1 MIIIAKF
8 IKMVNRIILHSIES
22 RMADPKAILILGPR
36 QTGKS
41 TILKEIASRATGKK
55 LFLNCDEALSRETL
69 QSIRSS
75 AEMRLLLGDANIV
88 LIDEAQRVQD
98 IGIRLKIISDNFP
111 NVKLLVSGSS
121 AFELSNIINEPLT
134 GRKWEYLLLPFST
147 EEMIAHSNFIEEK
160 GKLHTRLIY
169 GLYPDVVKNPG
180 QEQEILNEL
189 SGSYLYKDLFSYQ
202 DIRKPELLSRLL
214 RALASMVGSEVT
226 YHYLGKLLGIDH
238 ATIERYI
245 DLLEKTYVIFRLTSF
260 SRNLRTE
267 LKKSRKIYFYD
278 NGIRNALL
286 SAYQPLAVRQDIGA
300 LWENFMISE
309 RIKFLKHNRLW
320 RNSYF
325 WRTHQQQEIDYIE
338 EYDGKIESYEFK
350 WNITKKVNPPK
361 TFIKAYEGSTFNVIS
376 PERYT
381 EFLMQNHLNNIL
393 KS

>member
-1 MIIIAKF
+1 
-8 IKMVNRIILHSIES
+8 
-22 RMADPKAILILGPR
+22 
-36 QTGKS
+36 
-41 TILKEIASRATGKK
+41 
-55 LFLNCDEALSRETL
+55 
-69 QSIRSS
+69 
-75 AEMRLLLGDANIV
+75 
-88 LIDEAQRVQD
+88 
-98 IGIRLKIISDNFP
+98 
-111 NVKLLVSGSS
+111 
-121 AFELSNIINEPLT
+121 
-134 GRKWEYLLLPFST
+134 LPFST
-147 EEMIAHSNFIEEK
+147 EELISHTNFIEER

-169 GLYPDVVKNPG
+169 GLYPDVVNNPG

-189 SGSYLYKDLFSYQ
+189 SGSYLYKDLFSFQ

-214 RALASMVGSEVT
+214 KALASMVGSEVT

-286 SAYQPLAVRQDIGA
+286 SAYQPLTIRQDVGA

-350 WNITKKVNPPK
+350 WNAIKKIKPPK
-361 TFIKAYEGSTFNVIS
+361 TFIEAYDGSTFNVVT
-376 PERYT
+376 T
-381 EFLMQNHLNNIL
+381 ESYVNFLLP
-393 KS
+393 